1 MSYEDLKEVRNTR
14 AAKDNAKATAGKGKR
29 GRKRKCSELGLDSER
44 EQEAEAGLSVPV
56 RKAKATRKIDATK
69 PARVVER
76 AKAPKPWRAPVARMY

>member
-44 EQEAEAGLSVPV
+44 RTGGRGGLVGTSAEGKSHAE
-56 RKAKATRKIDATK
+56 
-69 PARVVER
+69 ER
-76 AKAPKPWRAPVARMY
+76 RDKTSEGG